1 MLTEINNMDYKNEIR
16 GEIVSAF
23 FVKTLAYKLAEPL
36 SQQDNSFKS
45 LIRTVK

>member
-1 MLTEINNMDYKNEIR
+1 MLTQLNYMDDKNEIR
-16 GEIVSAF
+16 GEINSAF
-23 FVKTLAYKLAEPL
+23 FVKTLATKSAEPL